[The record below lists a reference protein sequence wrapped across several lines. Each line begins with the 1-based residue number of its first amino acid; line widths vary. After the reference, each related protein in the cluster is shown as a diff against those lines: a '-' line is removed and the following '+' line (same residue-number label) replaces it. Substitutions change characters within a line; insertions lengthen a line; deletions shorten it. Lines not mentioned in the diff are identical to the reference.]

1 MNDSGG
7 QGRYDEGEEAV
18 AEHADALEE
27 RHAAAEQLGV
37 HRHDCC
43 PAPRDDED
51 GAEHEAA
58 VVLRGERRVELV
70 GRGALAREKDGQGEA
85 QDEGAPQVPVL
96 QLSASLQ
103 QRVSLRAQCVV
114 VVCECSSW
122 QQQARKAQRWEGAG
136 GIDLAVGH
144 NHTAHLVPHPAK
156 AVTCSCS
163 NTAAK

>member
-1 MNDSGG
+1 MTSLKSEGGGHFVSRESAHREHTQGRGTRRGSVDDGACYGG
-7 QGRYDEGEEAV
+7 QHEGEEAV

-96 QLSASLQ
+96 QLSPRL
-103 QRVSLRAQCVV
+103 
-114 VVCECSSW
+114 
-122 QQQARKAQRWEGAG
+122 
-136 GIDLAVGH
+136 H
-144 NHTAHLVPHPAK
+144 
-156 AVTCSCS
+156 
-163 NTAAK
+163 